1 MANGFYTAAQAMLL
15 TQRRLNSL
23 ANNVANINTTGYKRS
38 DVIQSS
44 FQDQL
49 SYRID
54 QMGSQELGSIQ
65 RLVGIDSIN
74 TVFDQAN
81 LEATDRKLDLSIA
94 SDGFFTIRTNNGL
107 MYTRDGHFNIDTEG
121 YLITGNGGRVQGIN
135 GDIRLTSEE
144 ISVDQQ
150 GWVRNEQNQIVSRL
164 DIRSTED
171 ITSLQRMNDG
181 TYRDQN
187 QVLRPVDAYVVQ
199 GMLEHSN
206 VDVNQE
212 MTRLMEVQRNFQ
224 SVANALKLIDR
235 LNERAVN
242 EIGKV

>member
-94 SDGFFTIRTNNGL
+94 SDGFFTIRTN
-107 MYTRDGHFNIDTEG
+107 M
-121 YLITGNGGRVQGIN
+121 V
-135 GDIRLTSEE
+135 
-144 ISVDQQ
+144 
-150 GWVRNEQNQIVSRL
+150 
-164 DIRSTED
+164 
-171 ITSLQRMNDG
+171 
-181 TYRDQN
+181 
-187 QVLRPVDAYVVQ
+187 
-199 GMLEHSN
+199 
-206 VDVNQE
+206 
-212 MTRLMEVQRNFQ
+212 
-224 SVANALKLIDR
+224 
-235 LNERAVN
+235 
-242 EIGKV
+242 

>member
-1 MANGFYTAAQAMLL
+1 
-15 TQRRLNSL
+15 
-23 ANNVANINTTGYKRS
+23 
-38 DVIQSS
+38 
-44 FQDQL
+44 
-49 SYRID
+49 
-54 QMGSQELGSIQ
+54 
-65 RLVGIDSIN
+65 
-74 TVFDQAN
+74 
-81 LEATDRKLDLSIA
+81 
-94 SDGFFTIRTNNGL
+94 

-150 GWVRNEQNQIVSRL
+150 GWVRNEQNQIISRL

-187 QVLRPVDAYVVQ
+187 QVLKPVDAYVVQ

>member
-15 TQRRLNSL
+15 TQRRLNVL

-38 DVIQSS
+38 DIIQSS

-54 QMGSQELGSIQ
+54 QKGAQELGSIQ

-107 MYTRDGHFNIDTEG
+107 MFTRNGHFNIDQEG
-121 YLITGNGGRVQGIN
+121 YLITSNNGRVQGIN
-135 GDIRLTSEE
+135 GDIRLTNEN
-144 ISVDQQ
+144 ITVDQQ
-150 GWVRNEQNQIVSRL
+150 GWIRNNQNQLISRL

-181 TYRDQN
+181 SYRDSN

>member
-121 YLITGNGGRVQGIN
+121 YLITSNG
-135 GDIRLTSEE
+135 
-144 ISVDQQ
+144 
-150 GWVRNEQNQIVSRL
+150 W
-164 DIRSTED
+164 
-171 ITSLQRMNDG
+171 
-181 TYRDQN
+181 
-187 QVLRPVDAYVVQ
+187 
-199 GMLEHSN
+199 
-206 VDVNQE
+206 
-212 MTRLMEVQRNFQ
+212 TRTRH
-224 SVANALKLIDR
+224 
-235 LNERAVN
+235 
-242 EIGKV
+242 

>member
-15 TQRRLNSL
+15 TQRRLNAL

-38 DVIQSS
+38 DIIQSS

-54 QMGSQELGSIQ
+54 QKGAQELGSIQ

-107 MYTRDGHFNIDTEG
+107 MFTRNGHFNIDQEG
-121 YLITGNGGRVQGIN
+121 YLITSNNGRVQGIN
-135 GDIRLTSEE
+135 GDIRLTNEN
-144 ISVDQQ
+144 ITVDQL
-150 GWVRNEQNQIVSRL
+150 GWIRNDQNQLISRL

-181 TYRDQN
+181 SYRDSN

>member
-15 TQRRLNSL
+15 TQRRLNVL
-23 ANNVANINTTGYKRS
+23 ANNVANINTTGFKRS

-44 FQDQL
+44 FQEQL
-49 SYRID
+49 SFRID
-54 QMGSQELGSIQ
+54 QNGMQALGSIQ
-65 RLVGIDSIN
+65 QLVGVDAIN

-81 LEATDRKLDLSIA
+81 LEATDRALDFSIA
-94 SDGFFTIRTNNGL
+94 SDGFFTVRTDNGF
-107 MYTRDGHFNIDTEG
+107 MYTRDGHFNLDAEG
-121 YLITGNGGRVQGIN
+121 YLVTSRGGRVQGSN
-135 GDIRLTSEE
+135 GDIRLASED
-144 ISVDQQ
+144 IHVDQQ
-150 GWVRNEQNQIVSRL
+150 GWIRNERNQIISRL
-164 DIRSTED
+164 DIRSTAD
-171 ITSLQRMNDG
+171 VTSLQRMNDG
-181 TYRDQN
+181 TFRDQN